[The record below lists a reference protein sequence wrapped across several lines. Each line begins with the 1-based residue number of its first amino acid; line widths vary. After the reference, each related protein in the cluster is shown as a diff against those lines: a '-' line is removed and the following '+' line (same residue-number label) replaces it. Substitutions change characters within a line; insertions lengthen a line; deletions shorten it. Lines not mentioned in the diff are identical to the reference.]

1 LNFGRVGVFGDQPR
15 VLVDLLEPVSKQ
27 CEVEKNHQVTWAG

>member
-1 LNFGRVGVFGDQPR
+1 LNFGRVGIFGDQPR

-27 CEVEKNHQVTWAG
+27 CEVEKNQRVTLAR